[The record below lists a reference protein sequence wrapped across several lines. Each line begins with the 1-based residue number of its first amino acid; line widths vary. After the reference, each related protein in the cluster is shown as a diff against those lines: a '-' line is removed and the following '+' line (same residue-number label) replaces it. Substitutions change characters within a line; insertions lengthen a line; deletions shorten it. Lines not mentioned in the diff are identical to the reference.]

1 MSDENVI
8 EKWARDKYRDG
19 VSPGAAAQQ
28 LCRMLGAFGTAPTLQ
43 RMLEDML
50 SDRNRASFDRSCILR
65 AVDVAAPEDAP
76 RIRRESFIR
85 NNPTSPI
92 SGAGRGNN

>member
-1 MSDENVI
+1 MNPI
-8 EKWARDKYRDG
+8 EKWCQDEYREG
-19 VSPGAAAQQ
+19 VSPGAVARQ
-28 LCRMLGAFGTAPTLQ
+28 LCRMLGASNAAPTLQ

-50 SDRNRASFDRSCILR
+50 SEANRRAFDRSQILS

-85 NNPTSPI
+85 NNPNAPI
-92 SGAGRGNN
+92 AGSGAGNN